1 LKFGTQMHSGNT
13 SKTAKKNLERGR
25 FTGRVTLRTFGIP
38 YDVYPKPGSEV
49 HSGNISK
56 TRK

>member
-1 LKFGTQMHSGNT
+1 MHSGNT